1 VTQVEQI
8 AEDVARIRK
17 DVDSVLHGNGRKG
30 LWAVSDAVFGAPGRH
45 DDGLVKRMQTL
56 EDRSKEARYLQRGI
70 AIGMALVAADTLL
83 GLNLSALVGRL
94 FGQ

>member
-56 EDRSKEARYLQRGI
+56 EDRNKEARYLQRGI
-70 AIGMALVAADTLL
+70 AIGVAVVTVDTVL
-83 GLNLSALVGRL
+83 GLNLASLIGRF